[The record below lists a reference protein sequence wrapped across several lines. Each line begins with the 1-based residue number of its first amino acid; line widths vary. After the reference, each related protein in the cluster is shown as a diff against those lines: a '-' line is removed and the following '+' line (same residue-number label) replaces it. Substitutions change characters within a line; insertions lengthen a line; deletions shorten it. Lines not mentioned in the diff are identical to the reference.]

1 MATAEPIYL
10 PTLPRVRQ
18 AMATLIG
25 LGAHRSVAGYLAVL
39 NEAATAQR
47 EDKLR
52 PDFRAFFDRFFRIG
66 DPPQKKP
73 YAVPLT
79 TNPNS
84 ILFNANVAGSYAPS
98 SIRPVSPLY
107 NVLTIEGGGTQAV
120 FTLREHHAELARQT
134 MLPEALPLYAFAT
147 FFYRDFG
154 FDSLPTRAVIE
165 QAVSRDFCFALG
177 GEPYGHGLFADDFAT
192 FSAADYEQIEIAA

>member
-1 MATAEPIYL
+1 MADFETAYV

-39 NEAATAQR
+39 NEAASAQR

-52 PDFRAFFDRFFRIG
+52 PDFRSFFDRFFRIG
-66 DPPQKKP
+66 DPPQKRP
-73 YAVPLT
+73 YAVPFT
-79 TNPNS
+79 RNPKS
-84 ILFNANVAGSYAPS
+84 VLFNANVAGSYAPS

-120 FTLREHHAELARQT
+120 FSLRDNHAVIARQS
-134 MLPEALPLYAFAT
+134 MLPSPIPLYAFAT
-147 FFYRDFG
+147 FFYRDIG
-154 FDSLPTRAVIE
+154 FSSQPAQANCEEAVTN
-165 QAVSRDFCFALG
+165 DFCFALG
-177 GEPYGHGLFADDFAT
+177 GDPYKLNLFVSDFDDFSGDD
-192 FSAADYEQIEIAA
+192 FEPVEAAI